1 MNIIASSWR
10 KCKEKIQSIHM
21 RMEPSSCAAS
31 SKSIGIEFAKNVRAI
46 MILLILTQLGKM
58 TDHMLSSNPRSRI
71 IRYEGIRPPL
81 KNMVNT
87 RSPVTTPRPGKSLLD
102 SA

>member
-1 MNIIASSWR
+1 MIAWDNGSTMLKKYR
-10 KCKEKIQSIHM
+10 LLLH
-21 RMEPSSCAAS
+21 PSSCAAS